1 MFDNV
6 ERVAATVAG
15 LGLFAVNDIRLLAS
29 AAREPAA
36 GLQRTVLQAGD
47 LPDVVFLTALDA
59 ATRWGLAGLTLMLAA
74 WALAE
79 TLPRGPGRRVRE

>member
-15 LGLFAVNDIRLLAS
+15 LGLYALNDIRLLGS
-29 AAREPAA
+29 AAREAGP

-47 LPDVVFLTALDA
+47 LPDVVFLTVLDA
-59 ATRWGLAGLTLMLAA
+59 ASRWGLAGLTLALAA

-79 TLPRGPGRRVRE
+79 TLPRRPGRRVRD

>member
-15 LGLFAVNDIRLLAS
+15 LGLFAVNDVRLLAT
-29 AAREPAA
+29 AAREAGA

-59 ATRWGLAGLTLMLAA
+59 ATRWGLAGLTLVLAG

-79 TLPRGPGRRVRE
+79 TLPRRPGGRVRQ